1 MPFVLDASIA
11 AAWVLQDEDAPAA
24 SAALERIAVD
34 EAVVPALFWFEIR
47 NILVVSERSGR
58 ITEALTRQF
67 LRSLVLLPIS
77 VDSGPDEERVLRLA
91 RLHKLSVYDAA
102 YLELAQRR
110 SIRLASLDEE
120 LVKAAKAEKTKVVH

>member
-11 AAWVLQDEDAPAA
+11 AAWVLQDEDEPAA
-24 SAALERIAVD
+24 QAALKRIAGD
-34 EAVVPALFWFEIR
+34 EALVPALFWFEIR
-47 NILVVSERSGR
+47 NILVVSERRGR

-77 VDSGPDEERVLRLA
+77 VDSGPEEERVLRLA

-102 YLELAQRR
+102 YLELAQRK
-110 SIRLASLDEE
+110 SIRLASLDEA
-120 LVKAAKAEKTKVVH
+120 LLRAAKAEKTKVVH